1 MAAAGEGKRG
11 EQVGRGGERVRAR
24 TATASPEALRTD
36 HLWAYNLQAP
46 LRVATR
52 GEGCY
57 LYDAEG
63 RRYLDGAAGFVVANL
78 GHGNAEVADA
88 MAQQAR
94 TLALA
99 PFTVF
104 VNEPALRLAARLAR
118 YTPGD
123 LDHAV
128 FTSGG
133 SEAVEVAVKLARQ
146 YWVEAGQPSKYK
158 IVGRWQSYHGNTL
171 GTLAIGG
178 NRPRRRPYAPL
189 LVDLPKIPA
198 CYPYR
203 RPPEVPAA
211 EWGPRGADALEAT
224 ILAEDPDTVAAFI
237 AEPVV
242 GATLGSAPAPP
253 GYFQRIRQICDR
265 YDVLFIADEVM
276 TGFGRTGRR
285 FGVEHWD
292 VVPDLMAVAK
302 GITAGYAPLGAA
314 ICTAR
319 VYEAFRPP
327 RGSGQFVNLFT
338 YGANPLCCAVGD
350 VVLRLTEEQD
360 LAGRADRVGAYLR
373 RRLEPLTDSPLVGD
387 VRGLGLMLGLE
398 FVQDKATKEPFPP
411 AARIAARVAE
421 AALQRGLFV
430 YPGTGTVD
438 GERGDHLMV
447 APPLVITEAECDE
460 LAANLTAALDAVAG
474 EL

>member
-1 MAAAGEGKRG
+1 MAGGDSRRG
-11 EQVGRGGERVRAR
+11 ERGARGASERAR
-24 TATASPEALRTD
+24 TRTAEASPPALRTD
-36 HLWAYNLQAP
+36 YLWAYNLKAP

-57 LYDAEG
+57 LYDAVG

-78 GHGNAEVADA
+78 GHGNAEIAEA

-146 YWVEAGQPSKYK
+146 YWVEVGRPSKYK

-171 GTLAIGG
+171 GTLSIGG
-178 NRPRRRPYAPL
+178 NRPRRKPYAPL
-189 LVDLPKIPA
+189 LIDLPKIPE

-203 RPPEVPAA
+203 CPSDVPAA
-211 EWGPRGADALEAT
+211 EWGRRGADALEAT
-224 ILAEDPDTVAAFI
+224 IVAEGPDSVAAFI

-253 GYFQRIRQICDR
+253 GYFQRIREICDR
-265 YDVLFIADEVM
+265 YGVLFISDEVM

-285 FGVEHWD
+285 FGIEHWD

-314 ICTAR
+314 ICTERIYA
-319 VYEAFRPP
+319 AFRG
-327 RGSGQFVNLFT
+327 GSGQFVNLFT

-360 LAGRADRVGAYLR
+360 LAGRAARVGAYLR
-373 RRLEPLTDSPLVGD
+373 QRLEPLAASPLVGD

-398 FVQDKATKEPFPP
+398 FVQDKATKAPFPP
-411 AARIAARVAE
+411 AARVAARVAE
-421 AALQRGLFV
+421 AALERGLFV
-430 YPGTGTVD
+430 YPGSGTVD

-447 APPLVITEAECDE
+447 APPLIITEAECDE
-460 LAANLTAALDAVAG
+460 LISSLAAALDAVARD
-474 EL
+474 L

>member
-1 MAAAGEGKRG
+1 MDERAMGDA
-11 EQVGRGGERVRAR
+11 GERVRAR
-24 TATASPEALRTD
+24 TAEASPEAPRTD

-46 LRVATR
+46 LRIATR

-78 GHGNAEVADA
+78 GHGNAEVAEA

-146 YWVEAGQPSKYK
+146 YWVEVGQPSKYK

-171 GTLAIGG
+171 GALSVGG
-178 NRPRRRPYAPL
+178 NRPRRKPYAPL
-189 LVDLPKIPA
+189 LVDLPKIPE

-203 RPPEVPAA
+203 CPPDVPAA

-224 ILAEDPDTVAAFI
+224 ILAEGPDTVAAFI

-253 GYFQRIRQICDR
+253 GYFQRIREICDR
-265 YDVLFIADEVM
+265 HDVLFIADEVM

-285 FGVEHWD
+285 FGIEHWD

-314 ICTAR
+314 VCTERIYA
-319 VYEAFRPP
+319 AFRG
-327 RGSGQFVNLFT
+327 GSGQFVNLFT

-360 LAGRADRVGAYLR
+360 LAGRADRLGAYLR
-373 RRLEPLTDSPLVGD
+373 RRLEALADSPLVGD

-398 FVQDKATKEPFPP
+398 FVQDKATKAPFPP
-411 AARIAARVAE
+411 SARVAPRVAE

-447 APPLVITEAECDE
+447 APPLVITEPECDE
-460 LAANLTAALDAVAG
+460 LVTALTAALGAVAR